1 MAAAA
6 AAGAD
11 DGGNGDGIAVVAP
24 TVSAFGSAY
33 CARVRL
39 AVAFWDGYSWPP
51 PSPQSDIPCKRHSS
65 THGCCNRWS
74 LFSKQ
79 RADRQVK

>member
-1 MAAAA
+1 RGEVAAAA
-6 AAGAD
+6 AAVGVD

-39 AVAFWDGYSWPP
+39 SVAFWDGCSWPSP
-51 PSPQSDIPCKRHSS
+51 PPR
-65 THGCCNRWS
+65 
-74 LFSKQ
+74 
-79 RADRQVK
+79 